1 MSPLA
6 STSLALLIVAAAG
19 LPLFR
24 LLSSAPPPLVSQQEQ
39 TNDAAETTLP
49 TYVTVRFTGR
59 PLSLELRRG
68 GETIGRL
75 EAGTGDNAAGA
86 EGDTEDDAFPWEFRT
101 ELPAPLTSIDLEV
114 EALWPDAGPQAVT
127 ITLEPAGAPAADC
140 TRWTLSRGR
149 VMLDHFTFT
158 WP

>member
-24 LLSSAPPPLVSQQEQ
+24 LLDEAPPPLASQQEQ
-39 TNDAAETTLP
+39 TDRSAAEMLA
-49 TYVTVRFTGR
+49 TYVTVRYTGR

-68 GETIGRL
+68 DETIARL
-75 EAGTGDNAAGA
+75 QDGLGSDDSARSEAGESA
-86 EGDTEDDAFPWEFRT
+86 EFPWEFRT
-101 ELPAPLTSIDLEV
+101 ELPAPLTSLDLEV
-114 EALWPDAGPQAVT
+114 EALWPDDEPQAVT
-127 ITLEPAGAPAADC
+127 ITLEPAGAPAAEC
-140 TRWTLSRGR
+140 TRWTLSQGR

>member
-24 LLSSAPPPLVSQQEQ
+24 LLGSAPPPLASRQEQ
-39 TNDAAETTLP
+39 INAPAAKTLP

-59 PLSLELRRG
+59 PLSLELRRE
-68 GETIGRL
+68 GETIARMEP
-75 EAGTGDNAAGA
+75 EAGDTSGENGEAALK
-86 EGDTEDDAFPWEFRT
+86 AFPWEFRT

-114 EALWPDAGPQAVT
+114 EALWPDEGPQAVT
-127 ITLEPAGAPAADC
+127 ITLEPTGAPAADC

-149 VMLDHFTFT
+149 VMLDHFSFT